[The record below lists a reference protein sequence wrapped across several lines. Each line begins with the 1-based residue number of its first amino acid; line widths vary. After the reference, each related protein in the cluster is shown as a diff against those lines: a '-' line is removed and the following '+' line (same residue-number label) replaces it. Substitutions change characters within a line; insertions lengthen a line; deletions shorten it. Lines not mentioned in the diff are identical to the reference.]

1 MINRIELLRQKK
13 HRSAISPIIA
23 TLLLILIAI
32 AAGVIVY
39 AYVIGFVGNST
50 NNSGNT
56 TSIFNIENFCVS
68 ASTSCSGKAYSV
80 SLRNVG
86 STTIAASSTIT
97 LYFTDTTAQT
107 VGVDSANCVVG
118 GSGLAPGNALTCTAA
133 ALPSGI
139 TGAAGHTISVKAVA
153 ADGGQATSSTRE
165 LS

>member
-1 MINRIELLRQKK
+1 MNRIELLRTTTKK
-13 HRSAISPIIA
+13 SGISPIIA

-56 TSIFNIENFCVS
+56 TSIFSIENFCVS
-68 ASTSCSGKAYSV
+68 ATTNCAGKAYAI

-97 LYFTDTTAQT
+97 LYFTDTTGQS
-107 VGVDSANCVVG
+107 VGVDSTNGVVG
-118 GSGLAPGNALTCTAA
+118 GSGLAPGSAMTCTAA
-133 ALPSGI
+133 SLPSGI

-153 ADGGQATSSTRE
+153 SDGGAATSSTKE